1 MPTIFYTYST
11 EASTLELYRLLRLF
25 LLRVL
30 SFCLLVTLV
39 PTTSGRNSLYVILCS
54 MAPTI
59 LRVCCKNMILNS
71 QDMALHH
78 RNAYKLLNLS
88 WPANCHTISFISP
101 QPLHCQNNNFIPIY
115 LGWSPMSAW
124 LDPRNYFLYTCT
136 WYIFSSLKI
145 GLVHCGFSLFSSAA
159 ILLCSLTNS
168 VWILLSPACSLL
180 LTSPAKNRHSVII
193 EKQLAGL
200 SGANGSLSSPFN
212 PLCKTFS
219 HF

>member
-88 WPANCHTISFISP
+88 WPAIVKQSHSFLLNLFIAKIITLYPSILVGV
-101 QPLHCQNNNFIPIY
+101 QCQ
-115 LGWSPMSAW
+115 LGWILETTFYIHVPG
-124 LDPRNYFLYTCT
+124 
-136 WYIFSSLKI
+136 IFSHLWRLDWSI
-145 GLVHCGFSLFSSAA
+145 VGLAFSARQQFCYVLWLTAYEYYWVQPVHY
-159 ILLCSLTNS
+159 
-168 VWILLSPACSLL
+168 
-180 LTSPAKNRHSVII
+180 
-193 EKQLAGL
+193 
-200 SGANGSLSSPFN
+200 
-212 PLCKTFS
+212 FS
-219 HF
+219 HRPQRIGTRSS